1 MHPRVRKV
9 ILAIVLPL
17 LPACSVKENRDACPC
32 YVNYNFDEL
41 ISEGYRSAL
50 VSVSSDVSLYR
61 EDLDLLSVAGSGL
74 DVPVPKTYVR
84 SSVVLGLDRSYRSGD
99 TLAVRENVEADAVYV
114 WSDLRLCR
122 EEVVSL
128 RPRPRK
134 QYCKVDIIVTG
145 VPPGAEY
152 PYDMQVRA
160 NCCGLDLF
168 DLLPVEGKYSTV
180 VRKNNTSSYSVRI
193 PRQKESDIILDF
205 LEKSGDDEPVG
216 GIDLGNEMDKKGY
229 DWTKESLD
237 DIFVILDFVRMDFS
251 LKIVE
256 WDPYKLEIE
265 I

>member
-17 LPACSVKENRDACPC
+17 LSACSVKENRDACPC

-128 RPRPRK
+128 RPRPSK

-237 DIFVILDFVRMDFS
+237 YIFVILDFVRMDFS